1 MSTMSSVTPASGES
15 AASAPPMSAPR
26 PDVAWAPLGRLASTG
41 LAFAYM
47 LLAIPALA
55 LFIIEVTFIPL
66 VIITVGA
73 LVLPFVVPV
82 VAALATAHRRIASR
96 VLGQPVL
103 PFYKST
109 EGLGWLGRLQ
119 RWAGD
124 PARWRDLLWLLLSST
139 VGFTLGLVGA
149 VLFLSIIWYLI
160 YPFLFAITPDGVF
173 DMDLGFMT
181 IDTVPES
188 FLVWVAA
195 LGVSACGGSPSSRS

>member
-1 MSTMSSVTPASGES
+1 VAEEVLHPATYAVT
-15 AASAPPMSAPR
+15 APDRIAVVAPGR
-26 PDVAWAPLGRLASTG
+26 RLTYAQAPLGRLASTG

-73 LVLPFVVPV
+73 LVLPLVVPV
-82 VAALATAHRRIASR
+82 VAALATLHRRMASR
-96 VLGQPVL
+96 VLGKPVL

-124 PARWRDLLWLLLSST
+124 PEYCKRFARRK
-139 VGFTLGLVGA
+139 
-149 VLFLSIIWYLI
+149 
-160 YPFLFAITPDGVF
+160 
-173 DMDLGFMT
+173 
-181 IDTVPES
+181 
-188 FLVWVAA
+188 
-195 LGVSACGGSPSSRS
+195 